1 MLGVAVGPVN
11 QESKGLRGTR
21 LQFNEKRTEELY
33 IVRNFVSCSAP
44 FTCHVQYAGQR
55 ERERERERKNKGENK
70 LRTGVK
76 RVSISS

>member
-33 IVRNFVSCSAP
+33 IVRNL
-44 FTCHVQYAGQR
+44 YRGQRLLRVTFCTLDR
-55 ERERERERKNKGENK
+55 ERERERETE
-70 LRTGVK
+70 RT
-76 RVSISS
+76 RVRTN